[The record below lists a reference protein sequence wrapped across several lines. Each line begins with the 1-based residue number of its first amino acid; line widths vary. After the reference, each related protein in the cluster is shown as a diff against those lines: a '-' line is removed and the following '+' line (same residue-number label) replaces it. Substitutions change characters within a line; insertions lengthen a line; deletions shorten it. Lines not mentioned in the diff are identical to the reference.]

1 MKPLAERMRPND
13 FTSFVGQPHL
23 MSKES
28 VFRKQLESGNL
39 HSMIFWGPPG
49 VGKTSMAQ
57 LIAKISG
64 RVFFELSAINAG
76 VKDLREV
83 IKQAENLPVSPLVFV
98 DEVHRFNKAQQDS
111 LLGAV
116 EKGTIMFIGAT
127 TENPSFEVISALLS
141 RTRTYILK
149 PLQENELKLMV
160 DMAISQDEE
169 LSRLPIVIKEYDALI
184 AMSSGDGRK
193 LYNALEIVISAFND
207 EVEINIDN
215 TTVMSVLQENLALY
229 DKSGDMHFDIISAF
243 IKSVRG
249 SDPDAAIYYLARM
262 LDAGEKIEFI
272 ARRMIILASED
283 IGLANPNALLLA
295 TQCFEAVRVTGMPE
309 ARIILSHV
317 CIYLAN
323 SPKSNSAYL
332 AIDKALEYIRQHPNQ
347 PVPLHLRNAPTALMK
362 QVGYGQ
368 EYLYPHDY
376 PGNIISQDYL
386 PDAAKGTKFY
396 KPANNAAEQQAAERI
411 QQLKTMHPNKRK
423 S

>member
-13 FTSFVGQPHL
+13 LAAFVGQPHL
-23 MSKES
+23 MGKES
-28 VFRKQLESGNL
+28 VFRKQLESGMF

-49 VGKTSMAQ
+49 VGKTSLAQ

-64 RVFFELSAINAG
+64 RVFFELSAINSG
-76 VKDLREV
+76 VKELREV
-83 IKQAENLPVSPLVFV
+83 IKQAEDLPDPPLVFV

-116 EKGTIMFIGAT
+116 EKGNILFIGAT

-149 PLQENELKLMV
+149 PLQENELKFMA
-160 DMAISQDEE
+160 DMAITQDDE
-169 LSRLPIVIKEYDALI
+169 LSRLPIIIREYDALI

-193 LYNALEIVISAFND
+193 LYNALEIVIRSFKDNS
-207 EVEINIDN
+207 EIIIDN
-215 TTVMSVLQENLALY
+215 ITVMSVLQENLALY
-229 DKSGDMHFDIISAF
+229 DKSGDMHYDIISAF
-243 IKSVRG
+243 IKSIRG

-295 TQCFEAVRVTGMPE
+295 TQCFEAIRVTGMPE

-347 PVPLHLRNAPTALMK
+347 PIPIHVRNAPTTLMK
-362 QVGYGQ
+362 QLGFGK

-376 PGNIISQDYL
+376 PGNMVTQEYL
-386 PDAAKGTKFY
+386 PDEAKGTKFY
-396 KPANNAAEQQAAERI
+396 IPANNVAEQQSTERI
-411 QQLKTMHPNKRK
+411 RQVKSSHPNKI
-423 S
+423 

>member
-13 FTSFVGQPHL
+13 LAAFVGQPHL
-23 MSKES
+23 MGKES
-28 VFRKQLESGNL
+28 VFRKQLESGMF

-49 VGKTSMAQ
+49 VGKTSLAQ

-64 RVFFELSAINAG
+64 RVFFELSAINSG
-76 VKDLREV
+76 VKELREV
-83 IKQAENLPVSPLVFV
+83 IKQAEDLPDPPLVFV

-116 EKGTIMFIGAT
+116 EKGNILFIGAT

-149 PLQENELKLMV
+149 PLQENELKFMA
-160 DMAISQDEE
+160 DMAITQDDE
-169 LSRLPIVIKEYDALI
+169 LSRLPIIIREYDALI

-193 LYNALEIVISAFND
+193 LYNALEIVIRSFKDNS
-207 EVEINIDN
+207 EIIIDN
-215 TTVMSVLQENLALY
+215 ITVMSVLQENLALY
-229 DKSGDMHFDIISAF
+229 DKSGDMHYDIISAF
-243 IKSVRG
+243 IKSIRG

-295 TQCFEAVRVTGMPE
+295 TQCFEAIRVTGMPE

-347 PVPLHLRNAPTALMK
+347 PIPIHVRNAPTTLMK
-362 QVGYGQ
+362 QLGFGK

-376 PGNIISQDYL
+376 PGNMVTQEYL
-386 PDAAKGTKFY
+386 PDEAKGTKFY
-396 KPANNAAEQQAAERI
+396 IPANNVAEQQSAERI
-411 QQLKTMHPNKRK
+411 RQVKSSHPNKI
-423 S
+423 